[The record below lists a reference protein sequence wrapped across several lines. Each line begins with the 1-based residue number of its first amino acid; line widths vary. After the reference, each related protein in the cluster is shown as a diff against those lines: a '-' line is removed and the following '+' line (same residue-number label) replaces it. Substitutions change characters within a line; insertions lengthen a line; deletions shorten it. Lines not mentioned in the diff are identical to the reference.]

1 MNHIGKILVVGGG
14 IGGMA
19 AAIRLREAG
28 ADVELIDKDPEWR
41 VYGAGITITGP
52 TLRAYK
58 RLGLIDAIKAHGA
71 ITNGILI
78 YRADGMLLR
87 ALEEPA
93 LEDGLPASGGI
104 MRPVLHRL
112 MQDRVNALSVP
123 VRLGVTVERFVP
135 EGETISVTF
144 SDGSTGTYGLVIG
157 ADGSQSQVRSL
168 AFPGAAGPVRT
179 GQGCWRIT
187 TPRPPGFDKGEF
199 YIGHRNAAGI
209 TACGPD
215 IVYMFVLPA
224 DHGERMADKDLHE
237 KFLPEIEGF
246 GGNIAWMAGQITA
259 KTWINYRPLE
269 AMLQPPP
276 WHAGRIVLLGD
287 AAHATPPQ
295 LASGAGMAVEDA
307 LVLSEELASSGRS
320 VEASLQ
326 AYTARR
332 YERCRMVVET
342 SVAIGRLQLAGQ
354 ATERLGAMTGDA
366 LHKLAAPF

>member
-19 AAIRLREAG
+19 ASTRLREAG

-52 TLRAYK
+52 TLRAYQ
-58 RLGLIDAIKAHGA
+58 RLGLIDGIKAHGA
-71 ITNGILI
+71 ITNGTLI
-78 YRADGMLLR
+78 YRYDGLLLR
-87 ALEEPA
+87 TLEEPV

-112 MQDRVNALSVP
+112 MQDRVKTLSVP
-123 VRLGVTVERFVP
+123 VRLGITAERLDP
-135 EGETISVTF
+135 EDDAVRVTF
-144 SDGSTGTYGLVIG
+144 SDGSTGVYGLVVG
-157 ADGSQSQVRSL
+157 ADGSHSQLRSL

-187 TPRPPGFDKGEF
+187 TPRPPGFDRGEF
-199 YIGHRNAAGI
+199 YVGHRNAAGI

-224 DHGERMADKDLHE
+224 DNGERLAEAELQGR
-237 KFLPEIEGF
+237 FLPEIAGF
-246 GGNIAWMAGQITA
+246 GGNIAWMASQITPE
-259 KTWINYRPLE
+259 TWINYRPLE
-269 AMLQPPP
+269 AILQPPP
-276 WHAGRIVLLGD
+276 WHAGRVVLLGD
-287 AAHATPPQ
+287 AAHATPPH

-307 LVLSEELASSGRS
+307 LVLSEELANPRRS
-320 VEASLQ
+320 VEGSLQ

-342 SVAIGRLQLAGQ
+342 SVAIGRMQLAGQ
-354 ATERLGAMTGDA
+354 GMERLGAMMGEA
-366 LHKLAAPF
+366 LHNLADPF

>member
-1 MNHIGKILVVGGG
+1 MNHIGKILIVGGG

-28 ADVELIDKDPEWR
+28 ADVELIDLDPEWR

-58 RLGLIDAIKAHGA
+58 RLGLIDGIRAHGA

-78 YRADGMLLR
+78 YRYDGALLR

-112 MQDRVNALSVP
+112 MQDRVTSLNIP
-123 VRLGVTVERFVP
+123 VRLGVTVDHIVQQ
-135 EGETISVTF
+135 GEAATVTF
-144 SDGSTGTYGLVIG
+144 SDGTSGAYGLVIG
-157 ADGSQSQVRSL
+157 ADGINSRVRGL
-168 AFPGAAGPVRT
+168 AFPGAAGPVKT

-187 TPRPPGFDKGEF
+187 TRRPPGFDKGEF
-199 YIGHRNAAGI
+199 YVGHRNAAGI

-215 IVYMFVLPA
+215 IVYMFVLPE
-224 DHGERMADKDLHE
+224 DNGERMADADLQAR
-237 KFLPEIEGF
+237 FLPQIAGF
-246 GGNIAWMAGQITA
+246 GGNIAWMAGQITP

-269 AMLQPPP
+269 AMLLPPP
-276 WHAGRIVLLGD
+276 WHAGRVVLLGD

-307 LVLSEELASSGRS
+307 LVLSEEVAHPARGI
-320 VEASLQ
+320 EASLG

-332 YERCRMVVET
+332 FERCRMVVET
-342 SVAIGRLQLAGQ
+342 SVAIGRMQLAGQ
-354 ATERLGAMTGDA
+354 SMERLGAMTGEA

>member
-1 MNHIGKILVVGGG
+1 MNHIGKTLVVGGG

-28 ADVELIDKDPEWR
+28 ADVELIDLDPAWR

-78 YRADGMLLR
+78 YRYDGVLLQT
-87 ALEEPA
+87 LEEPA

-112 MQDRVNALSVP
+112 MQNRINSLNIQ
-123 VRLGVTVERFVP
+123 VRLGVTVDRL
-135 EGETISVTF
+135 VTQRDDVAVAF
-144 SDGSTGTYGLVIG
+144 SDGTFGAYDLVVG
-157 ADGSQSQVRSL
+157 ADGIHSRVRSL
-168 AFPGAAGPVRT
+168 AFPGAATPVKT

-187 TPRPPGFDKGEF
+187 TQRPPGFDRGEF
-199 YIGHRNAAGI
+199 YVGHRNAAGI

-224 DHGERMADKDLHE
+224 DNGERIAQAGLHAR
-237 KFLPEIEGF
+237 FLPEVEGF
-246 GGNIAWMAGQITA
+246 GGNIAWMASQITP
-259 KTWINYRPLE
+259 TSWINYRPLE
-269 AMLQPPP
+269 ALLQPPP
-276 WHAGRIVLLGD
+276 WHAGRVVLLGD

-295 LASGAGMAVEDA
+295 LASGAGLAVEDA
-307 LVLSEELASSGRS
+307 LVLSEELAGIGRGI
-320 VEASLQ
+320 EASLQ

-332 YERCRMVVET
+332 YERCRMVVE
-342 SVAIGRLQLAGQ
+342 SSIAIGRMQLAGQ
-354 ATERLGAMTGDA
+354 SMERLGAMTGEA
-366 LHKLAAPF
+366 LHKLAADF